1 MNRFRAFERLLSEHP
16 EFLGRVMLFQVAVP
30 SRTDVKEYQELK
42 ETLDKLVGQING
54 RFSTASWSPIR
65 YIYGCIAQSD
75 LAGFYRD
82 ADVALV
88 TPLRS
93 RASTLNNTYT
103 KNDEHSILTGPFG
116 TTLTGIEGKLTQFSV
131 GTA

>member
-103 KNDEHSILTGPFG
+103 K
-116 TTLTGIEGKLTQFSV
+116 
-131 GTA
+131 